1 MSPKP
6 SYRTLKKKPTASE
19 ETNKTSVDTEVD
31 TSESIEQAPTTTKTT
46 QTLPQPP
53 TAKSTATTR
62 SQLKEETANSAS
74 SPTEIATVT
83 SERVAV
89 TDIGMVQLAENLAQ
103 QYGLA
108 ALDALQVASAISV
121 TTIYVRAVNFQQFTK
136 LKSMNEYKNSSDR
149 DWCSFC

>member
-6 SYRTLKKKPTASE
+6 TIRTLKKKPTAPQ
-19 ETNKTSVDTEVD
+19 ETNTPSVNTEVD
-31 TSESIEQAPTTTKTT
+31 TSESIEKAPITTKTT
-46 QTLPQPP
+46 ETLPQPP
-53 TAKSTATTR
+53 TAKSTVTTTEK
-62 SQLKEETANSAS
+62 LKEETANSAS

-136 LKSMNEYKNSSDR
+136 LNDK
-149 DWCSFC
+149 